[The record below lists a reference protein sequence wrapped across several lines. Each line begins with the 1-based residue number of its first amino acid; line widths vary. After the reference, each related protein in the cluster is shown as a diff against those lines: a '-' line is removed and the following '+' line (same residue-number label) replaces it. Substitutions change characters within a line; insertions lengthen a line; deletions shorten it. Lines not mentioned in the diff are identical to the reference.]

1 MPEQDITGTNCL
13 DQFHFHHNKSTD
25 KFKSLAFACTN
36 SVDVVSHHQ
45 IPGKSFFSFRK
56 LTFMEAQLNILFLYR
71 KSTTNLVGFH
81 EHLSEINFSR
91 NIDLLL
97 GDFNINALDPT
108 SRILQVMSN
117 YVHEVTESTQI
128 SGALLDHIFVRKD
141 LLKKKLS

>member
-1 MPEQDITGTNCL
+1 
-13 DQFHFHHNKSTD
+13 
-25 KFKSLAFACTN
+25 
-36 SVDVVSHHQ
+36 
-45 IPGKSFFSFRK
+45 
-56 LTFMEAQLNILFLYR
+56 MEAQLNILFLYR
-71 KSTTNLVGFH
+71 KITTNLAGFH
-81 EHLSEINFSR
+81 EHLREINFSR

-141 LLKKKLS
+141 LLKNIKSEVLLEHYILVIMMLLC